1 MDHSPKTNSSI
12 NTQIKTQIAT
22 VHDIPALIELVNS
35 VYRGETGMKSWTTEA
50 DLLDGQRVDQ
60 EMLEEIISDPLS
72 RLILFYSVENALI
85 GCVQLQK
92 QDHKCYLG
100 MLSVHTSWQKSG
112 LGKYILDY
120 CERFAQSEFQSEK
133 MTINVISRR
142 FELIAYYQ
150 RRGYVSTGNKRPFPY
165 GQPKYGIPKVEGL
178 ELEIFDKKLS

>member
-1 MDHSPKTNSSI
+1 MNQSSETNSSI
-12 NTQIKTQIAT
+12 LAQVAT
-22 VHDIPALIELVNS
+22 AQDIPALIELVNS

-50 DLLDGQRVDQ
+50 DLLDGQRIDQ
-60 EMLEEIISDPLS
+60 EMLEEIISDSLS
-72 RLILFYSVENALI
+72 RLILFRSSENDLI

-92 QDHKCYLG
+92 QENKCYLG

-120 CERFAQSEFQSEK
+120 CEQYAQKEFHSEK

-150 RRGYVSTGNKRPFPY
+150 RRGYVSTGSKRPFPY